1 MKKRILSILLCIAV
15 IICMMP
21 ATALAAN
28 GTGHQI
34 SVKIYKVV
42 LDSSKPLGYQNPE
55 LVTTKVVTCT
65 DGTGHSGYNHFV
77 YLKEFH
83 PKNVGLNTTDWNGYV
98 FEATFN
104 KNNIQPTFYDWKNDK
119 VNATANVTGSEPYPC
134 SKNFYLVY
142 KEAKPVDPKP
152 VKAVVSATKTLDGEV
167 PEEGAFQF
175 VLKDANDIVVARAQ
189 NNGNGIVDFNLPE
202 FKEEGTFEYT
212 MSEVNGQ
219 NNDINYDE
227 SVYEVKVTV
236 TKEGNTLK
244 ATVSYANEDGTL
256 DGIPA
261 FANTTKQ
268 TPPPVEEPTPA
279 TALVSATKTLD
290 GEVPEDGAF
299 QFVLKDANDIVVA
312 RAQNNGNGIV
322 DFNLPEF
329 KEEGTFEYT
338 MSEVNGQN
346 NDINYDESVYKVKV
360 TVTEE
365 DNTLKAAVSYFDK
378 DGNPINST
386 TPEFANTTKPDLENP
401 TDEQVKEALKDVQID
416 VSCINKDA
424 DHSNKYFKLVEI
436 PDGYTVATPELQDGV
451 YVAKVTV
458 SAEAAK
464 NAYNKAEES
473 KGKTH
478 VLAEGVADEFL
489 YLQYKDG
496 NWYLRVD
503 DPDKQIL
510 FNVICETDGVEE
522 FTVRYT
528 DGVDGQEIFAD
539 QVTNNLKYGDA
550 TPAFS
555 GGTPTREGYT
565 FTGWTPSVAE
575 KVTGNATYTATW
587 SKNETGGGGGTVT
600 YYTVKWNNYDNTT
613 LETDYCTYGQM
624 PKYDG
629 ATPVKPADDKYTYE
643 FIGWDKEVVKVTGN
657 AVYTAQ
663 FKAVAKEPADPENP
677 TDPADPTKP
686 EKPQKPATPEASGN
700 TDAEKSEVPKTADAN
715 DLMLWAALLLAAGTG
730 LAGTALRKRKADS
743 GK

>member
-21 ATALAAN
+21 ATALAAGPYSSVPLTLTVSSYSAPFIN
-28 GTGHQI
+28 GSTGQHNVSTYKATNYISRSVACGTGTNANG
-34 SVKIYKVV
+34 SATARFVG
-42 LDSSKPLGYQNPE
+42 SNETGWT
-55 LVTTKVVTCT
+55 LVIDVAVGNYSETWTTNARITNK
-65 DGTGHSGYNHFV
+65 DMS
-77 YLKEFH
+77 
-83 PKNVGLNTTDWNGYV
+83 
-98 FEATFN
+98 EATGTVTFGMSWN
-104 KNNIQPTFYDWKNDK
+104 TQGGTSTYISISGGKDLQP
-119 VNATANVTGSEPYPC
+119 
-134 SKNFYLVY
+134 
-142 KEAKPVDPKP
+142 PVEDPKP
-152 VKAVVSATKTLDGEV
+152 VKAV
-167 PEEGAFQF
+167 
-175 VLKDANDIVVARAQ
+175 
-189 NNGNGIVDFNLPE
+189 
-202 FKEEGTFEYT
+202 
-212 MSEVNGQ
+212 
-219 NNDINYDE
+219 
-227 SVYEVKVTV
+227 
-236 TKEGNTLK
+236 
-244 ATVSYANEDGTL
+244 
-256 DGIPA
+256 
-261 FANTTKQ
+261 
-268 TPPPVEEPTPA
+268 
-279 TALVSATKTLD
+279 VSATKTLD

-299 QFVLKDANDIVVA
+299 QFVLKDANDIDVA

-550 TPAFS
+550 TPAFA
-555 GGTPTREGYT
+555 GTPTREGYT
-565 FTGWTPSVAE
+565 FVGWTPEVAE

-663 FKAVAKEPADPENP
+663 FKAVAKEPADPVN
-677 TDPADPTKP
+677 PADPTDPTKPEKPAKP